1 MVLGLVDLVELFDMM
16 RRKYKEM
23 VQLKKVLLEVEGRDM
38 RLDMR
43 PQASMLM

>member
-38 RLDMR
+38 WLDMMHE
-43 PQASMLM
+43 ASMLM